1 MGLHW
6 TSMKQR
12 RRPPRS
18 PKERAMAQFRGY
30 WEPQDLSAFERPIG
44 EALEKTMKSL
54 GLKDRFSEEQVF
66 AAWGEMVDEFIAS
79 QARPVSLERGRLRIQ
94 VLNPSV
100 HYELDR
106 MRGQILRRMQERFG
120 EKAVRDVR
128 FTLG

>member
-1 MGLHW
+1 MEY
-6 TSMKQR
+6 R

-18 PKERAMAQFRGY
+18 QKDRALAQFRGY
-30 WEPQDLSAFERPIG
+30 WEPQDLSAFERPIAD
-44 EALEKTMKSL
+44 ALRNTMGKL
-54 GLKDRFSEEQVF
+54 GLKDRFSEEQIF
-66 AAWGEMVDEFIAS
+66 AAWSELVDDFIA
-79 QARPVSLERGRLRIQ
+79 QHAKPVSLERGRLRIQ

-120 EKAVRDVR
+120 EKAIRDVR